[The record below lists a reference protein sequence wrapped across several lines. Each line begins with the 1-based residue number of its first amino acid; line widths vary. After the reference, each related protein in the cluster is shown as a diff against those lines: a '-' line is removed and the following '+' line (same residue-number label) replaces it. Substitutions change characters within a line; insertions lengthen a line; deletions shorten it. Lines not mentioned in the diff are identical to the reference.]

1 MTIKSC
7 IDKVN
12 HSLGTTPITITNLTT
27 KNIANEVSRKVG
39 QHKDN
44 TKEEKQEDIKV
55 YCE

>member
-12 HSLGTTPITITNLTT
+12 HSLGTTPITITNSTI

-39 QHKDN
+39 HNKDN
-44 TKEEKQEDIKV
+44 IKEEKQEDIKV
-55 YCE
+55 CCE